1 MIPLRRDLTRTPL
14 RVSFFYML
22 FVAKFN
28 IESASGLGG
37 GDVNAGPQQVVP
49 GWLSSGVVNEDDG

>member
-1 MIPLRRDLTRTPL
+1 
-14 RVSFFYML
+14 ML

-28 IESASGLGG
+28 IESAGGLGG

-49 GWLSSGVVNEDDG
+49 GWLSSGVVNEDDGQIIDCLEHERHR

>member
-1 MIPLRRDLTRTPL
+1 
-14 RVSFFYML
+14 ML